1 LLSKKTVVIITNRL
15 VIGGITND
23 VISLANRLKNDFNI
37 TILYGEKEADEIE
50 ATHLITNSEDIIF
63 KKIPELRKRINFLYD
78 VKAYRRLSNEI
89 KKASCDIVHTHG
101 SKSGMLGRL
110 AAYKNKVPCIIHTF
124 HGHVFH
130 SYYNAFI
137 SGCIIRFE
145 RWMARLTT
153 NIIAIS
159 KQQGSELIDV
169 YKIVPSDKLSVIY
182 LGVDQQQFDDSNR
195 KSTYTI
201 RERFKLQPGTI
212 AIGMIGRMVAIKNFD
227 LFADV
232 AEKIL
237 VSAAGSSIKF
247 FIIGDGELKEK
258 VQQDL
263 SRRNIKWCNAENYF
277 NDAKV
282 IFTSWLSSVNSVLKD
297 LDIVMLTSRNEGTPL
312 SLIEAQYCGK
322 PVIATDAGGVSDTF
336 INNETGFLIAQHNA
350 TEFAHKLNLLINDQ
364 QLRESM
370 GKKAIEFAAKR
381 FSKSAEVEQLKQLYN
396 NCKSSN

>member
-1 LLSKKTVVIITNRL
+1 M
-15 VIGGITND
+15 
-23 VISLANRLKNDFNI
+23 ISLANRLKEDFTI
-37 TILYGEKEADEIE
+37 RILYGEKEPDEKE
-50 ATHLITNSEDIIF
+50 ATYLINNSGGIFF
-63 KKIPELRKRINFLYD
+63 KKIPELRKSINLFYD
-78 VKAYRRLSNEI
+78 IKAYRKLYNEI
-89 KKASCDIVHTHG
+89 KDSNCHIVHTHG

-110 AAYKNKVPCIIHTF
+110 AAYSNKVPCIVHTF

-153 NIIAIS
+153 NVIAIS
-159 KQQGSELIDV
+159 KQQGKELVDV

-182 LGVDQQQFDDSNR
+182 LGVDKELFDKGDAKNAD
-195 KSTYTI
+195 TI
-201 RERFKLQPGTI
+201 REKFKLNPATI
-212 AIGMIGRMVAIKNFD
+212 AIGIIGRMVAIKNFD

-232 AEKIL
+232 ADKIL
-237 VSAAGSSIKF
+237 TSLEGGNVKF

-263 SRRNIKWCNAENYF
+263 SRRNIAWCNAEDYF
-277 NDAKV
+277 SNAQV
-282 IFTSWLSSVNSVLKD
+282 IFTSWLSSVGRVLKD

-312 SLIEAQYCGK
+312 SLIEAQFCGK

-336 INNETGFLIAQHNA
+336 VNNETGFLIAQHN
-350 TEFAHKLNLLINDQ
+350 TNEFVDKLSLLISDQ
-364 QLRESM
+364 QLRENM
-370 GKKAIEFAAKR
+370 GKKAAEFAAQR
-381 FSKSAEVEQLKQLYN
+381 FSKSVEVEGLKQLYN